1 MAFSSGPLG
10 LSETA
15 LPLVRDLI
23 VEQLGIHY
31 DDARLES
38 LRDRMAPLVVER
50 GFASFL
56 DYYYLLKYDPEAR
69 NEWPRVMD
77 ALSVP
82 ETYFWREIDQLRAVA
97 KVIVPALAASPRRE
111 PIRIWSVPCA
121 TGEEPLTLAML
132 LQECGWFDRVPIEI
146 HAADGSPAAIERARS
161 GRFRGRS
168 FRALP
173 ADVRDRYFAQRGD
186 AWEVDET
193 LFSRVTSWR
202 VLNLVDPAENGVLAG
217 AQIVICRNVLIYF
230 SEPVI
235 RRLVERLAVLMAT
248 PAYLCIGASE
258 SLLKLQTPFDLEEI
272 GGAFV
277 YVKKN

>member
-1 MAFSSGPLG
+1 MVLPPGPLG
-10 LSETA
+10 LSDTA

-38 LRDRMAPLVVER
+38 LRDRVAPLVVER
-50 GFASFL
+50 GFGSFL

-69 NEWPRVMD
+69 GEWARVMD

-82 ETYFWREIDQLRAVA
+82 ETYFWRELDQLRAVA
-97 KVIVPALAASPRRE
+97 DVIVPGLAAERRAA

-132 LQECGWFDRVPIEI
+132 LEERGWFDRVPIEI
-146 HAADGSPAAIERARS
+146 HAADASPAAIERARTR
-161 GRFRGRS
+161 RFRGRS

-173 ADVRDRYFAQRGD
+173 AAIKAKYFTECGD
-186 AWEVDET
+186 GWEVNER
-193 LFSRVTSWR
+193 LFARVTSWR
-202 VLNLVDPAENGVLAG
+202 VLNLVDAAQNAVLAG
-217 AQIVICRNVLIYF
+217 TQIVLCRNVLIYF
-230 SEPVI
+230 SEPAI
-235 RRLVERLAVLMAT
+235 RRLVERLAALLSV

-258 SLLKLQTPFDLEEI
+258 SLLKLQTAFELEEI

>member
-23 VEQLGIHY
+23 VEHLGIHY

-38 LRDRMAPLVVER
+38 LRDRVAPLVVER
-50 GFASFL
+50 GFGSFL
-56 DYYYLLKYDPEAR
+56 DYYYLLKYDPGAR
-69 NEWPRVMD
+69 DEWARVMD

-82 ETYFWREIDQLRAVA
+82 ETYFWREVDQLRAVVE
-97 KVIVPALAASPRRE
+97 VIVPALAARRPGE

-132 LQECGWFDRVPIEI
+132 LEECGWFDRVPIEI
-146 HAADGSPAAIERARS
+146 HAADASPAAIARART
-161 GRFRGRS
+161 RRYKGRS

-173 ADVRDRYFAQRGD
+173 DAIKARYFAARDDG
-186 AWEVDET
+186 WEVKET
-193 LFSRVTSWR
+193 LFNRVSSWR
-202 VLNLVDPAENGVLAG
+202 VLNLVDPAENTVLAG
-217 AQIVICRNVLIYF
+217 ARIVLCRNVLIYF
-230 SEPVI
+230 AEPVI
-235 RRLVERLAVLMAT
+235 RRLVERLAAVTAT
-248 PAYLCIGASE
+248 PAYLCVGASE

>member
-1 MAFSSGPLG
+1 MRSS
-10 LSETA
+10 
-15 LPLVRDLI
+15 
-23 VEQLGIHY
+23 
-31 DDARLES
+31 
-38 LRDRMAPLVVER
+38 
-50 GFASFL
+50 
-56 DYYYLLKYDPEAR
+56 
-69 NEWPRVMD
+69 
-77 ALSVP
+77 
-82 ETYFWREIDQLRAVA
+82 
-97 KVIVPALAASPRRE
+97 
-111 PIRIWSVPCA
+111 
-121 TGEEPLTLAML
+121 
-132 LQECGWFDRVPIEI
+132 
-146 HAADGSPAAIERARS
+146 
-161 GRFRGRS
+161 
-168 FRALP
+168 
-173 ADVRDRYFAQRGD
+173 
-186 AWEVDET
+186 DET